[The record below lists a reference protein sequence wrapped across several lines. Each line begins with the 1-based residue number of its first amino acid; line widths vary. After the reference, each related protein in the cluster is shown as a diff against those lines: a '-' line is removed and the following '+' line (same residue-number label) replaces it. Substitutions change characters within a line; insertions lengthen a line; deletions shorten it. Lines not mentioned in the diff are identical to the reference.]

1 MHTIDESIEYVNQQ
15 LAFYQSRIDDPK
27 TRNVKFFEHHSESTQ
42 SIKAHLEHLK
52 QVSSAI
58 DHEVSVSSISKNDYV
73 SITPNDIQG
82 LPQELI
88 NELGLTE
95 SDHNEFEIVNLI
107 KQHGGVMSLDHI
119 LIALYKKT
127 GVIHKR
133 KILTAKLY
141 RMVNKGLVF
150 TDKRGV
156 YSLCAEEN
164 SDSDKN
170 NKTASSE
177 VEE

>member
-1 MHTIDESIEYVNQQ
+1 MQTIDESIEYVNQQ
-15 LAFYQSRIDDPK
+15 LAFYQSKVGDPK
-27 TRNVKFFEHHSESTQ
+27 TRNIKFFEHHSEATQ

-52 QVSSAI
+52 QVSSTA
-58 DHEVSVSSISKNDYV
+58 DNEASSINKNDYV

-107 KQHGGVMSLDHI
+107 KQHGGVMSLDHV

-127 GVIHKR
+127 GAIHKR

-156 YSLCAEEN
+156 YSLCPEEN
-164 SDSDKN
+164 SDKDSKIAN
-170 NKTASSE
+170 SGA
-177 VEE
+177 EE

>member
-1 MHTIDESIEYVNQQ
+1 MHTIDKSIEYVNQQ
-15 LAFYQSRIDDPK
+15 LTFYQSRIADSK
-27 TRNVKFFEHHSESTQ
+27 TRNVKFFEHHFEATQ
-42 SIKAHLEHLK
+42 SVKAHLEHLK

-58 DHEVSVSSISKNDYV
+58 DNEGSSSGKNDYV

-95 SDHNEFEIVNLI
+95 SDHNEFEIVNII
-107 KQHGGVMSLDHI
+107 KQHGGTMSLDHI

-127 GVIHKR
+127 GTVHKR

-150 TDKRGV
+150 TDKRGI
-156 YSLCAEEN
+156 YSVSPVNNDRELPSNGELT
-164 SDSDKN
+164 SD
-170 NKTASSE
+170 E
-177 VEE
+177 